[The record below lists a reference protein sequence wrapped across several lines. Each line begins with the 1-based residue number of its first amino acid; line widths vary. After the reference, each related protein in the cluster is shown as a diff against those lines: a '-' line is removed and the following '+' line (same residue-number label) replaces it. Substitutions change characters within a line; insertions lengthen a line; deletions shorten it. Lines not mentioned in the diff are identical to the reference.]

1 MELPKEIKKA
11 LNKFKRDIMDKHGEP
26 LNASEV
32 KAIKFQIDR
41 LAKDYKG
48 M

>member
-1 MELPKEIKKA
+1 MELPKEVKKA
-11 LNKFKRDIMDKHGEP
+11 LDKFKRDIIDKHGEP
-26 LNASEV
+26 LDASEV

-41 LAKDYKG
+41 LSKDYQG